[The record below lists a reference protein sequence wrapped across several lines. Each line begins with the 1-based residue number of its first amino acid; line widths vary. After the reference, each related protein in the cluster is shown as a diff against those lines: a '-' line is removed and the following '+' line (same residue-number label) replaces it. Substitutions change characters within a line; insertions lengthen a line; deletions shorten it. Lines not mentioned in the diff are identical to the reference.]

1 MEQQPYNQPQNSP
14 YYGQQPVMPPQP
26 PYNMTT
32 DLPPEISDKPEHTLN
47 VLARVIFWVGIVL
60 SALFFVLGII
70 ALISGASNHH
80 NYGYGYGYG
89 YDNPASIIA
98 AGGGISL
105 IIMSIFFAFMT
116 VLAWAQLRV
125 LSNISLTTKAIR
137 NKIH

>member
-26 PYNMTT
+26 PYNTPM
-32 DLPPEISDKPEHTLN
+32 DLSPEISDKPEHTLN

-70 ALISGASNHH
+70 ALISGASYHH
-80 NYGYGYGYG
+80 NYGYGYGY
-89 YDNPASIIA
+89 DSPASIIA

-116 VLAWAQLRV
+116 ILAWAQLRV